1 MERMIIIPAFEPEE
15 TCLRELVR
23 RNWEL
28 GNQMV
33 LVDDGSG
40 KAYETLFWELGEQC
54 IVLHHNENKG
64 KGEAIKTALRY
75 IKDELWECREI
86 GIMDA
91 DGQHLPEDMERIL
104 TKAEANPRTL
114 ILGTRTM
121 DSSVPLKSR
130 LGNWLTAKIFGM
142 LTGVYVSDTQTG
154 LRAFSVE
161 LLDFML
167 QVPGSRYEYE
177 MNMLSACAKQK
188 IPILEIPI
196 HTIYHDRKNSCSHF
210 RGFRDSFRIYKEL
223 LRFFLSSFSSFVLDY
238 LLFNLFLVLFGTA
251 PLGMLISNT
260 AARRQA

>member
-1 MERMIIIPAFEPEE
+1 
-15 TCLRELVR
+15 
-23 RNWEL
+23 
-28 GNQMV
+28 MV

-130 LGNWLTAKIFGM
+130 LGNRLTAKIFGM

-167 QVPGSRYEYE
+167 QVPGSRYEYAVRLRQTE
-177 MNMLSACAKQK
+177 DTDSGDSYSHHLS
-188 IPILEIPI
+188 
-196 HTIYHDRKNSCSHF
+196 
-210 RGFRDSFRIYKEL
+210 
-223 LRFFLSSFSSFVLDY
+223 
-238 LLFNLFLVLFGTA
+238 
-251 PLGMLISNT
+251 
-260 AARRQA
+260 